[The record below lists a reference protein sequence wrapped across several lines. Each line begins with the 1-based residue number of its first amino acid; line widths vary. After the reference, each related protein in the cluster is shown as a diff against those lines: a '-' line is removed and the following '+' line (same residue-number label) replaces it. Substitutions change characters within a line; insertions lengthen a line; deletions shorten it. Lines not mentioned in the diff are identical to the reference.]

1 MKKAILILF
10 TLFIVS
16 CSSNTEEQAEDQ
28 EVLEEVEEQE
38 VSGEMAQEK
47 KTSILDD
54 LIKKSDSNQSKIY
67 TINKAVDS
75 TVTKKIE
82 VTTKVM
88 NNLKET
94 VTELKEVNETLKD
107 SINTNVGRPYKLLP
121 ILSNSKDNR

>member
-16 CSSNTEEQAEDQ
+16 CSSNTEEVEDQ
-28 EVLEEVEEQE
+28 EVLEDVEDQE
-38 VSGEMAQEK
+38 VSGEMVQEE

-67 TINKAVDS
+67 IINKAVDS
-75 TVTKKIE
+75 SVTKKIE

-88 NNLKET
+88 TNLKET

-121 ILSNSKDNR
+121 ILSDSKNNR

>member
-1 MKKAILILF
+1 MKKVILIIL

-16 CSSNTEEQAEDQ
+16 CGSNNVEEEKTEEQTEGQ
-28 EVLEEVEEQE
+28 EVIEQAVED
-38 VSGEMAQEK
+38 K
-47 KTSILDD
+47 KSSVLDN
-54 LIKKSDSNQSKIY
+54 LIKKSESNQSKIY

-88 NNLKET
+88 TNLKEK
-94 VTELKEVNETLKD
+94 VIELKEVNETLKD

-121 ILSNSKDNR
+121 ILSNSQDHR

>member
-38 VSGEMAQEK
+38 VSGEMVQEK

-75 TVTKKIE
+75 SVTKKIE

-121 ILSNSKDNR
+121 ILSDSKDNR

>member
-16 CSSNTEEQAEDQ
+16 CGYNTEEETEDQ

-38 VSGEMAQEK
+38 VSGEMVQEK
-47 KTSILDD
+47 KTSVLDD

-67 TINKAVDS
+67 IINKAVDS
-75 TVTKKIE
+75 SVTKKIE

-88 NNLKET
+88 TNLKET

-121 ILSNSKDNR
+121 ILPDSQNHR

>member
-28 EVLEEVEEQE
+28 EVLEEVE

-47 KTSILDD
+47 KTSVLDS
-54 LIKKSDSNQSKIY
+54 LIKKSESNQLKIY

-94 VTELKEVNETLKD
+94 VTELKETNETLKD

-121 ILSNSKDNR
+121 ILSDSKDNR

>member
-1 MKKAILILF
+1 MKKVILILL
-10 TLFIVS
+10 TLFIAS
-16 CSSNTEEQAEDQ
+16 CSSNVQEEAEQQ
-28 EVLEEVEEQE
+28 EVLEEAV
-38 VSGEMAQEK
+38 QEK
-47 KTSILDD
+47 KTSVLDN
-54 LIKKSDSNQSKIY
+54 LIKKSESNQSKIN

-88 NNLKET
+88 TNLKAT

-121 ILSNSKDNR
+121 ILSNSQDHR

>member
-1 MKKAILILF
+1 MKKVILIIL

-16 CSSNTEEQAEDQ
+16 CGSNNVEEEQTEEQT
-28 EVLEEVEEQE
+28 EEQE
-38 VSGEMAQEK
+38 VIEAAIEDK
-47 KTSILDD
+47 KSSVLDN
-54 LIKKSDSNQSKIY
+54 LIKKSESNQSKIY

-107 SINTNVGRPYKLLP
+107 SINVNVGRPYKLLP
-121 ILSNSKDNR
+121 ILSNSQDHR

>member
-28 EVLEEVEEQE
+28 EVLEEVE

-47 KTSILDD
+47 KTSVLDS
-54 LIKKSDSNQSKIY
+54 LIKKSESNQLKIY

-82 VTTKVM
+82 VTTRAIT
-88 NNLKET
+88 NLKET
-94 VTELKEVNETLKD
+94 VTELKETNETLKD

-121 ILSNSKDNR
+121 ILSDSKDNR

>member
-1 MKKAILILF
+1 MKKVILIIL

-16 CSSNTEEQAEDQ
+16 CGSNNVEKEQTEEQT
-28 EVLEEVEEQE
+28 EEQE
-38 VSGEMAQEK
+38 VIEAAIENK
-47 KTSILDD
+47 KSSVLDN
-54 LIKKSDSNQSKIY
+54 LIKKSESNQSKIY

-121 ILSNSKDNR
+121 ILSNSQDHR

>member
-1 MKKAILILF
+1 MKKAILILL
-10 TLFIVS
+10 TLFIAS
-16 CSSNTEEQAEDQ
+16 CSANVEEETEEQI
-28 EVLEEVEEQE
+28 VLEEAV
-38 VSGEMAQEK
+38 QEK
-47 KTSILDD
+47 KTSVLDN

-67 TINKAVDS
+67 IINKVVDS

-94 VTELKEVNETLKD
+94 VTELKETNETLKD